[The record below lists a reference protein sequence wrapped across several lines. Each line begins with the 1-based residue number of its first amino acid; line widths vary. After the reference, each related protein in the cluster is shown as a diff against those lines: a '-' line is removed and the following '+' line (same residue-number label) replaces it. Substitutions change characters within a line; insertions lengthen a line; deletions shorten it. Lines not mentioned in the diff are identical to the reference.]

1 MEKTIYQ
8 TKNKKFEI
16 LLVSSFIFGI
26 IKSDDNLL
34 YIAIGCFIFE
44 FTLPKKKKISAIKT
58 ICALI
63 LLACIVLTSCGTR
76 GGYGCKGNQSWNK
89 MIYRNTKP

>member
-16 LLVSSFIFGI
+16 LLVSSFMFGF
-26 IKSDDNLL
+26 IKSDNLF

-44 FTLPKKKKISAIKT
+44 FALPKKKKPNLKAI
-58 ICALI
+58 CV
-63 LLACIVLTSCGTR
+63 LLLLTSILMVSCAKNGFGCHGRGKIITR
-76 GGYGCKGNQSWNK
+76 V
-89 MIYRNTKP
+89 R

>member
-16 LLVSSFIFGI
+16 LFVSSFIFGF
-26 IKSDDNLL
+26 IKSNNLF

-44 FTLPKKKKISAIKT
+44 FTLQKKKPNLKAV
-58 ICALI
+58 CATI
-63 LLACIVLTSCGTR
+63 LLASILMASCTTR
-76 GGYGCKGNQSWNK
+76 NGYGCKGNQSWERMVRRINSP
-89 MIYRNTKP
+89 R